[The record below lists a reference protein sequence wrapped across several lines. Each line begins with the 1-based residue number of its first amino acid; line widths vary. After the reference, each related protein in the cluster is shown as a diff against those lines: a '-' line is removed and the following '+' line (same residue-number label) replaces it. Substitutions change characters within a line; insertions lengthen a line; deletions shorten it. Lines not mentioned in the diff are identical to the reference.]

1 MTMIIS
7 VDILY
12 VQSYILKMELS
23 NIRTVISSWSPTM
36 ACLRVVHV
44 RYTLIMAPT
53 NRLDTTSYGTE
64 SAIPVTDLFVFKY
77 FIFVALT

>member
-1 MTMIIS
+1 MTMIVS

-23 NIRTVISSWSPTM
+23 NIRKVISSWSPTM
-36 ACLRVVHV
+36 ACLRVIHA

-53 NRLDTTSYGTE
+53 SRLDTTSYGTE
-64 SAIPVTDLFVFKY
+64 SAMSVTDLF
-77 FIFVALT
+77 IFNILFS